1 MYSIKLY
8 GQKVLVKLD
17 KDPLH
22 VKHKN
27 YAIKTVTVHIV
38 YDLDDRPRNP
48 LSNFKLKSCLFGARN
63 VVILVYSSQ
72 PIRLNNFFSITI
84 NYQKWFFYE
93 DLILK
98 SLSFL
103 TALLEMQSYSIKHKR
118 IRRPGGPYL
127 AIDQNGKIQS
137 KVSTHKRNFFHAKSW
152 TTFLADQGR
161 KFPSTN
167 RGWKTFIFSIV
178 C

>member
-1 MYSIKLY
+1 M
-8 GQKVLVKLD
+8 LVKLD

-27 YAIKTVTVHIV
+27 YAIKTVTVHIA

-48 LSNFKLKSCLFGARN
+48 LNNFKLKNFLFGARN
-63 VVILVYSSQ
+63 VVILFYSSQ
-72 PIRLNNFFSITI
+72 PIRLNNFFSINI
-84 NYQKWFFYE
+84 NYQKLLFYKG
-93 DLILK
+93 LILK
-98 SLSFL
+98 NFSFL

-118 IRRPGGPYL
+118 IRRPGGSYL

-137 KVSTHKRNFFHAKSW
+137 KVSTQKINFFHAKSW
-152 TTFLADQGR
+152 TTFFADQGR

-167 RGWKTFIFSIV
+167 REWKTYIFSIV